1 MATTLTRPVVVYGVG
16 AIGGVIAARL
26 RLAGFEVTAVARGAH
41 LEAIRAGGLTLVTQA
56 GTDAVELPVAAH
68 AGQVDWSD
76 DPVVIL
82 AVKSHQTAAALD
94 DLSAHAPATTGVF
107 VAQNGVAN
115 EAAALRRFAQVYGI
129 TVMLPAAHLEPG
141 VVVQQSYPVAGILDL
156 GAYPGGHDQ
165 LADRAAATLRA
176 AGFHSQVRDDVM
188 AWKHRKL
195 IANLGN
201 GVAAVYCPGPDAD
214 ELVARARAEA
224 EQVLTT
230 ARIPFVTAEQ
240 DARRRGDLLQ
250 GRVHDGYFSSTWQS
264 VARGHN
270 QVETDWFNGEI
281 VLQARLHGQQ
291 APVNELIQRVTAEHA
306 RVGRPVRSLNAAA
319 ALAELG
325 AESGT
330 PAAASV

>member
-56 GTDAVELPVAAH
+56 GADAVDLSVAAH

-82 AVKSHQTAAALD
+82 AVKSHQTAAALE
-94 DLSAHAPATTGVF
+94 DLSAHAPAATRVF

-115 EAAALRRFAQVYGI
+115 EAAVLRRFAHVYGI

-156 GAYPGGHDQ
+156 GAYPRGHDQ
-165 LADRAAATLRA
+165 QADLVAATLRA
-176 AGFHSQVRDDVM
+176 AGFHSRVRDDVM

-201 GVAAVYCPGPDAD
+201 GVAAVHCPGPQAD
-214 ELVARARAEA
+214 ELVARARNEA
-224 EQVLTT
+224 EQVLTA

-240 DARRRGDLLQ
+240 DAQRRGDLLQ
-250 GRVHDGYFSSTWQS
+250 GRVHDDYFSSTWQS
-264 VARGHN
+264 VARGHS

-281 VLQARLHGQQ
+281 VLQARLHGRQ

-306 RVGRPVRSLNAAA
+306 RVGRPVRSLDAAA
-319 ALAELG
+319 ALAKLG
-325 AESGT
+325 ADSST